1 VYKQLVGNPVHAL
14 QVELPTVSMTV
25 SNPELSIGKECQKID
40 LDTTAGEDAS
50 SLDL

>member
-14 QVELPTVSMTV
+14 QVELPTVLTMA
-25 SNPELSIGKECQKID
+25 SNPELSIGKECRKID
-40 LDTTAGEDAS
+40 LDTVGEDAS